1 MRFAQGAIDLTIP
14 PEVGICK
21 INYGIMTA
29 WKQRCP
35 IQAQE
40 GQEQMAR
47 RSRRRRHSPSKANPR
62 SFSELRANR
71 DRVEETAAAAQP
83 SGEPATPDQPSLA
96 APGQSTKGQADWNV
110 EYGRV
115 FSDLKQLLI
124 VSAALFVLMLLV
136 GLFL

>member
-1 MRFAQGAIDLTIP
+1 
-14 PEVGICK
+14 
-21 INYGIMTA
+21 
-29 WKQRCP
+29 
-35 IQAQE
+35 
-40 GQEQMAR
+40 MAR

-62 SFSELRANR
+62 SFSELRAGR
-71 DRVEETAAAAQP
+71 ERVEETAAASQP
-83 SGEPATPDQPSLA
+83 VSEPAAPDQPSPA
-96 APGQSTKGQADWNV
+96 AQGRSAKVQLDWNV

>member
-1 MRFAQGAIDLTIP
+1 
-14 PEVGICK
+14 
-21 INYGIMTA
+21 
-29 WKQRCP
+29 
-35 IQAQE
+35 
-40 GQEQMAR
+40 MAR

-71 DRVEETAAAAQP
+71 DRDEKAAAAVPP
-83 SGEPATPDQPSLA
+83 SIKPAAPDQPSQA
-96 APGQSTKGQADWNV
+96 APGQSTKSQADWNV

>member
-1 MRFAQGAIDLTIP
+1 
-14 PEVGICK
+14 
-21 INYGIMTA
+21 
-29 WKQRCP
+29 
-35 IQAQE
+35 
-40 GQEQMAR
+40 MAR

-62 SFSELRANR
+62 SFSELRAGR
-71 DRVEETAAAAQP
+71 ERVEETSAASQP
-83 SGEPATPDQPSLA
+83 ASEPAAPDQPSVA
-96 APGQSTKGQADWNV
+96 AQGRSTKGQVDWNV

>member
-1 MRFAQGAIDLTIP
+1 
-14 PEVGICK
+14 
-21 INYGIMTA
+21 
-29 WKQRCP
+29 
-35 IQAQE
+35 
-40 GQEQMAR
+40 MAR

-62 SFSELRANR
+62 SFSELRAGRER
-71 DRVEETAAAAQP
+71 DEETTAGSQP
-83 SGEPATPDQPSLA
+83 ASEPAGPDQPALA
-96 APGQSTKGQADWNV
+96 AQGRSTKGQVDWNV

>member
-1 MRFAQGAIDLTIP
+1 
-14 PEVGICK
+14 
-21 INYGIMTA
+21 
-29 WKQRCP
+29 
-35 IQAQE
+35 
-40 GQEQMAR
+40 MAR

-71 DRVEETAAAAQP
+71 DRDEESGAAVPPNSETGTSSQP
-83 SGEPATPDQPSLA
+83 TQA
-96 APGQSTKGQADWNV
+96 APVQSAKSQADWNV

>member
-1 MRFAQGAIDLTIP
+1 
-14 PEVGICK
+14 
-21 INYGIMTA
+21 
-29 WKQRCP
+29 
-35 IQAQE
+35 
-40 GQEQMAR
+40 MAR

-71 DRVEETAAAAQP
+71 DQEEDATPAAPSPREPETPDRPTQSAQSP
-83 SGEPATPDQPSLA
+83 SGKVQT
-96 APGQSTKGQADWNV
+96 DWNV

-124 VSAALFVLMLLV
+124 VSAVLFVLMLVV